1 LRQTLYV
8 LAILCAIFFV
18 ATSVLILP
26 LFNIE
31 RKAFDSETYKQAFE
45 DQGLYERMPALLAST
60 LQTYVSQNLS
70 AFPFLGELT
79 VEDWQST
86 ISSLLPPEELRALA
100 DGALDST
107 FEYVNSRS
115 NTVVISLL
123 PIKAR
128 LVGESGVDVIR
139 QFLKT
144 QPSCTID
151 QLTQMALG
159 LLGGSVAL
167 CNPPE
172 EAIGLFEPFIQ
183 SQLQT
188 LNAAFPNEVT
198 VFTGPESGTPNDP
211 RTRLQLVRSA
221 VRFSPFV
228 PILLLLAVALF
239 AVRSLR
245 DFLVWWGWPLLI
257 AGAISAVLGLV
268 GSPLVGWFLQ
278 FLIQRQGAAFIPPL
292 LAPIIGETAS
302 AVASQMLIPVAVQ
315 GFVMA
320 MIGLGMA
327 VIGILVGRRTTYPV
341 A

>member
-1 LRQTLYV
+1 MRQISYV
-8 LAILCAIFFV
+8 LAVLCTIGFV
-18 ATSVLILP
+18 VAGTASLL

-31 RKAFDSETYKQAFE
+31 RRAFDSATYKQAFE
-45 DQGLYERMPALLAST
+45 DQRLYERMPALLASV
-60 LQTYVSQNLS
+60 LQTYVSQNAP
-70 AFPFLGELT
+70 AFPFLKELDAP
-79 VEDWQST
+79 DWQST

-100 DGALDST
+100 NGALDST
-107 FEYVNSRS
+107 FDYVNGRS

-128 LVGESGVDVIR
+128 LIGESGVNVIR
-139 QFLKT
+139 QFLQT
-144 QPSCTID
+144 QPTCTID

-159 LLGGSVAL
+159 LLGGSIAL

-198 VFTGPESGTPNDP
+198 VFTGPDSGTSTDP
-211 RTRLQLVRSA
+211 RTQLHLVRSA
-221 VRFSPFV
+221 IRFSPFFA
-228 PILLLLAVALF
+228 ILLLLAVALF
-239 AVRSLR
+239 AVRGIR

-257 AGAISAVLGLV
+257 AGVASVLVGLI

-278 FLIQRQGAAFIPPL
+278 FLIQTQGAAFMPPL

-302 AVASQMLIPVAVQ
+302 AVARQMLIPVTVQ
-315 GFVMA
+315 GL
-320 MIGLGMA
+320 IIT
-327 VIGILVGRRTTYPV
+327 VIGFGMVLVSIFFTRRTTYTIQ
-341 A
+341 

>member
-1 LRQTLYV
+1 MRQTLYV
-8 LAILCAIFFV
+8 LAILCAIFFIF
-18 ATSVLILP
+18 TSVLILP

-31 RKAFDSETYKQAFE
+31 RTAFDSATYKQAFE

-60 LQTYVSQNLS
+60 LQTYVAQNS
-70 AFPFLGELT
+70 AGFPFLRELS
-79 VEDWQST
+79 VDDWQST

-115 NTVVISLL
+115 NIVVISLL
-123 PIKAR
+123 PVKAR
-128 LVGESGVDVIR
+128 LIGESGVDVIR

-144 QPSCTID
+144 QPTCTID

-159 LLGGSVAL
+159 FLGGSVAL

-188 LNAAFPNEVT
+188 LNAAFPNEVI
-198 VFTGPESGTPNDP
+198 VFAGPESGTPNDP

-221 VRFSPFV
+221 VRFSPFL

-239 AVRSLR
+239 AVRSVR

-278 FLIQRQGAAFIPPL
+278 FMIQTQGAAFIPPL
-292 LAPIIGETAS
+292 LAPIIGETAT
-302 AVASQMLIPVAVQ
+302 AVASQMLIPVAIQ
-315 GFVMA
+315 GAVIA
-320 MIGLGMA
+320 MIGLVM
-327 VIGILVGRRTTYPV
+327 VIMGLLLGRRTIYPV